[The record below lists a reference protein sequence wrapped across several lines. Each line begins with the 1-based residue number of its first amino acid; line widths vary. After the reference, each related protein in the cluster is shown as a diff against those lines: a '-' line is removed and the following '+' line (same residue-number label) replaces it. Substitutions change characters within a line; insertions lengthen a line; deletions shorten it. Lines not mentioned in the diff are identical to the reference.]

1 MTSPRRRRLR
11 PWPAPPLS
19 SSIYPSFSL
28 ARTPSSSS
36 SFLGPIWT
44 GNRAV
49 ATKLLVRSPEPCR
62 GSISEEVSP
71 YTYLSPVSVS
81 RTIVLTRFN
90 VYTSHQKVVLEVDFS
105 GSLWVSLRVLM
116 SLVLCNTLPQGYTEI
131 TVVPT
136 SKDLKAIHLHARQCG
151 TCRSLAFDYARSAL

>member
-1 MTSPRRRRLR
+1 MRSAFPLHNHASLELDESMTSPRRRRLR

-71 YTYLSPVSVS
+71 YTCLSPVSVS

-105 GSLWVSLRVLM
+105 GKLWVRRHPHLSPPPLTAVLNRATPR
-116 SLVLCNTLPQGYTEI
+116 LQ
-131 TVVPT
+131 
-136 SKDLKAIHLHARQCG
+136 
-151 TCRSLAFDYARSAL
+151 